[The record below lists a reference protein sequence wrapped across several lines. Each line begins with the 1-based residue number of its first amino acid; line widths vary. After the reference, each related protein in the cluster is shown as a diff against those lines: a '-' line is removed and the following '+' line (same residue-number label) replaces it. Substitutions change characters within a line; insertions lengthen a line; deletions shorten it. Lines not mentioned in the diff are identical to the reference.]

1 MLMLDGRAQRSLKTC
16 KDLLTELLAKF
27 EKISLESKPPS
38 PDKESRIAFRLDIQA
53 KATQLKNMGK
63 QAKDVVKR
71 MEKSPNKD
79 SIQKAL
85 NDLTDFADGVQ
96 SIAALL
102 GQLGSDSPDIE
113 VVVKAFEESEDF
125 CENCELFQPKKLGA
139 AVKLSYLV
147 AKASCCCLY
156 SKYHD
161 FWRHFTSSDGHL
173 QSLMTL
179 LSKEAFEAALL
190 TEVEN
195 RLVMSLRAIQ
205 AQHVAGVGSLLPE
218 TGPVREAYSLC
229 QAMLGVAS
237 EFPDAAD
244 FVPGLLKE
252 SVEVASHVLGQ
263 AETDITL
270 LSPSVQKLQETLGI
284 LTENQQA
291 AEVPA
296 VLRFFAQHPVGQSLF
311 EHAASRVESGKQEAD
326 MEKALRAFEAALEA
340 MGSTHSSP
348 QLLEEVFVPARN
360 LWQEC
365 GKRLKALKAKKKF
378 TKTAERTLPHM
389 DKLEEVFFQKV
400 KDLSQ
405 NELSSNLAAV
415 LTLCLF

>member
-139 AVKLSYLV
+139 AVKLSYLA

-218 TGPVREAYSLC
+218 TGPVREAYSL
-229 QAMLGVAS
+229 

-296 VLRFFAQHPVGQSLF
+296 VLRFFVQHPVGQSLF

-326 MEKALRAFEAALEA
+326 MEKALQAFH
-340 MGSTHSSP
+340 STHSSP
-348 QLLEEVFVPARN
+348 QLLEEVARN